1 MGSPATK
8 DYLRAWERRVVDAIM
23 IGLGRGC
30 KLVWGVD
37 SIWGLRIPHHH
48 PLVPSPDN
56 SGIHQC
62 IGEVWNH
69 VTLQTD
75 SAASRCFSFSASAL
89 KPRVSCW
96 LKEPYTFDQLQESS
110 HSLSV
115 SFPVVILPRSSVTA
129 PLRWCHAFC
138 CRREFD
144 QCMQLQH
151 SGSPPCCE
159 WPQCSGHSLIR
170 RMLLTALQGSAASSR

>member
-56 SGIHQC
+56 SGIDQC

-96 LKEPYTFDQLQESS
+96 LKEPYTFDQLQESW
-110 HSLSV
+110 HSPKRFL
-115 SFPVVILPRSSVTA
+115 
-129 PLRWCHAFC
+129 
-138 CRREFD
+138 
-144 QCMQLQH
+144 
-151 SGSPPCCE
+151 PCCDTAKVKCN
-159 WPQCSGHSLIR
+159 CSTTMVPR
-170 RMLLTALQGSAASSR
+170 LLLPPRVRPMHATPT